1 MEQSPIN
8 NTPRKGSLLVIFL
21 TVFIDLLGFG
31 IVIPLLPIYAD
42 DMALDESG
50 WQLGALMASFS
61 VMQFFCAPLW
71 GRLSDRVGRRPVL
84 MVGLASSVFFYAMF
98 GISTVTHSFWLL
110 FVSRVGAGM
119 AGATISTAQAYIAD
133 TTTLEKRSK
142 GMALIGMAFGLGFT
156 FGPLLG
162 FLAAPDRSS
171 APGPWPGYVAAGL
184 SAIALVLAIFLLP
197 ESIHADSEKAGHKV
211 FDLARFRQAMSVP
224 SVALVLLAIFVC
236 IFSFANFE
244 TTLSLLIYGGDRL
257 PDSPFQF
264 SRRAVC
270 LTFAYIGFTLALVQ
284 GGIVRRLAG
293 RIDEG
298 QLAAAGALAEVIGFG
313 LIVAA
318 TTIGSIGLVFG
329 ALTVIVAGFSF
340 MQPSLNSLLSRRSDP
355 ERQGLVLGV
364 GQSVSS
370 LARIAGSALG
380 IPLLKFQLSAPY
392 WLAAALMLLGMFAVT
407 FASRRG
413 RDFGTEP

>member
-1 MEQSPIN
+1 
-8 NTPRKGSLLVIFL
+8 
-21 TVFIDLLGFG
+21 
-31 IVIPLLPIYAD
+31 
-42 DMALDESG
+42 
-50 WQLGALMASFS
+50 
-61 VMQFFCAPLW
+61 
-71 GRLSDRVGRRPVL
+71 
-84 MVGLASSVFFYAMF
+84 
-98 GISTVTHSFWLL
+98 
-110 FVSRVGAGM
+110 
-119 AGATISTAQAYIAD
+119 
-133 TTTLEKRSK
+133 
-142 GMALIGMAFGLGFT
+142 
-156 FGPLLG
+156 
-162 FLAAPDRSS
+162 
-171 APGPWPGYVAAGL
+171 
-184 SAIALVLAIFLLP
+184 
-197 ESIHADSEKAGHKV
+197 
-211 FDLARFRQAMSVP
+211 
-224 SVALVLLAIFVC
+224 
-236 IFSFANFE
+236 
-244 TTLSLLIYGGDRL
+244 
-257 PDSPFQF
+257 
-264 SRRAVC
+264 
-270 LTFAYIGFTLALVQ
+270 LVQ

-392 WLAAALMLLGMFAVT
+392 WLAAALMLLGMFVVT